1 MTRIQISIDAIT
13 KDTYD
18 KVRPGG
24 NYDKII
30 KNIEEFL
37 SIKKDL
43 NVQLPLVRVN
53 FVKTSINRHELQKF
67 LDFWNDKVDMIG
79 VQEFVTNQGRKPK
92 FSK

>member
-53 FVKTSINRHELQKF
+53 FVKTSINHHELQKF
-67 LDFWNDKVDMIG
+67 LDFWKDKVDMI
-79 VQEFVTNQGRKPK
+79 EF
-92 FSK
+92 